1 MAIAVS
7 YTERGFGFARFLRVF
22 LLKQGAGKG
31 GEEAAKEGV
40 HPAVSSLTLQK
51 NDNSSGSSSGSS
63 STVAAAAAAGSN
75 SGNGLACQTAAT

>member
-40 HPAVSSLTLQK
+40 QEEQSLL
-51 NDNSSGSSSGSS
+51 
-63 STVAAAAAAGSN
+63 
-75 SGNGLACQTAAT
+75 